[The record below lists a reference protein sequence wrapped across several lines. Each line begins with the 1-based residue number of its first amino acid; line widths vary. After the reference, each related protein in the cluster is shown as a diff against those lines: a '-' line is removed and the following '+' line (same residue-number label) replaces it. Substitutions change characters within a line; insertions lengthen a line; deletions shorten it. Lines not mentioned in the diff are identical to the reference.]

1 MVRKSL
7 LVVSAIM
14 ALSIAVLWPVSYWW
28 HSTWYDTIQNGTLR
42 GYWCGYALVNGDF
55 VMQWDS
61 QMPPN
66 LALPAFSM
74 ASPRGPVTYFDGLG
88 EEPSSRYVGVRI
100 PPSSGT
106 WNPPSPSVIYNPD
119 NLVAFAFWGFK
130 LDYDPNMRVA
140 YIDTPLPMLAFPFA
154 LLALLF
160 LFRKLRPLGL
170 GAFLRQFLLL
180 LVLPGMADLELVTAP
195 EDIATLRGM
204 IQDHLSYTNSVPARR
219 ILENWEETL
228 PKFKKIMP
236 RDYRRVLEER
246 KDRQEQELEVT
257 SNG

>member
-55 VMQWDS
+55 VIQWDS
-61 QMPPN
+61 QRPPN

-74 ASPRGPVTYFDGLG
+74 ATPRGPVTYFDGLG

-106 WNPPSPSVIYNPD
+106 RNPPSPSVIYRPD
-119 NLVAFAFWGFK
+119 NLVAFAFLGFK

-154 LLALLF
+154 LLALILWIQGP
-160 LFRKLRPLGL
+160 LRRRRRRKRRLCLKCGYNLKGSESGVCPECGTASGMRPEEY
-170 GAFLRQFLLL
+170 A
-180 LVLPGMADLELVTAP
+180 VT
-195 EDIATLRGM
+195 
-204 IQDHLSYTNSVPARR
+204 
-219 ILENWEETL
+219 
-228 PKFKKIMP
+228 
-236 RDYRRVLEER
+236 
-246 KDRQEQELEVT
+246 
-257 SNG
+257 